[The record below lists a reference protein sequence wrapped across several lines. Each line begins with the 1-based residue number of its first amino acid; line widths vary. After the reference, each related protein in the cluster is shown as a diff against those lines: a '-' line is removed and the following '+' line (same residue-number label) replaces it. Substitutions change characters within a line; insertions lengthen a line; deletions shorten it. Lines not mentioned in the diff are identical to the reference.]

1 MMLAEPI
8 NLEIEQSASQTVL
21 QGMRMKIRPSST
33 LPFLGESSQCAGG
46 EAVSANRNRIGGDS
60 AALEIGNRSALQAGK
75 PHFHCDLSAK
85 TTPFPHFWEHTVG
98 GDHAPMAL
106 RADYQAQLRR
116 CHDELGFRHVRFHG
130 VLSDDMGTLICRK
143 EKYLYSFFNA
153 DQIWDFL
160 LGIGMK
166 PFIELSFMPRTLASD
181 GNTVFRYA
189 GNVTPPKDY
198 KKWAT
203 LIRKLARHWI
213 DRYGIAE
220 VCTWFFEVWN
230 EPNLHAFWT
239 GTQQDYFNL
248 YRYTVSALKDVD
260 HRLRV
265 GGPATAKN
273 QWIGEFVAFCDKNN
287 LPADFVSTHNYPTD
301 VVKGTSLGDEKD
313 ITEAQLAQSPR
324 SIMCKWARDVHRL
337 AGGRPVYYTEWNT
350 SSNPRDPRHDEPY
363 AAAFVTKTVM
373 EASGLVDGYSF
384 WTFSDI
390 FAENYF
396 PSVPFHGGF
405 GLLNLH
411 GIAKPTYR
419 AFELLHRL
427 GTEQLRVHGA
437 HKTVDVW
444 VVRGKEGV
452 TILFTNCALPRH
464 PIGKERACV
473 RLTGALRPRT
483 VSVER
488 IDEEHANPKS
498 LWREMGRPTYLS
510 SKQVEQLQSDSR
522 LVAERQLWKYEQGA
536 IHLDIDLPPQSAAAI
551 TVKLRPRQAD
561 AGAHS

>member
-1 MMLAEPI
+1 M
-8 NLEIEQSASQTVL
+8 
-21 QGMRMKIRPSST
+21 
-33 LPFLGESSQCAGG
+33 
-46 EAVSANRNRIGGDS
+46 VSATQETFRGGREQV
-60 AALEIGNRSALQAGK
+60 AKRRSAGADSGGAGRK
-75 PHFHCDLSAK
+75 ELPPKQGLRGMKVNASHPGRIDFDCDLSAK

-106 RADYQAQLRR
+106 RADYRAQLRR
-116 CHDELGFRHVRFHG
+116 CHDELGFRHARFHG
-130 VLSDDMGTLICRK
+130 LLSDDMGTLICHK

-166 PFIELSFMPRTLASD
+166 PFVELSFMPRILAS
-181 GNTVFRYA
+181 GSTTVFRYK

-198 KKWAT
+198 KRWAT
-203 LIRKLARHWI
+203 LIRKLAAHWI

-220 VCTWFFEVWN
+220 VRTWFFEVWN
-230 EPNLHAFWT
+230 EPNLRAFWT
-239 GTQQDYFNL
+239 GTQKDYFNL
-248 YRYTVSALKDVD
+248 YRYTVRALKDVD
-260 HRLRV
+260 NRLRV
-265 GGPATAKN
+265 GGPVTAKN
-273 QWIGEFVAFCDKNN
+273 QWIEEFVVFCEKND
-287 LPADFVSTHNYPTD
+287 LPADFISTHSYPTD

-313 ITEAQLAQSPR
+313 ATEAQLARSPR
-324 SIMCKWARDVHRL
+324 SIMRQWAQDVHRL

-390 FAENYF
+390 FAEDYF

-427 GTEQLRVHGA
+427 GTEQLRVLGVHL
-437 HKTVDVW
+437 TVDAW
-444 VVRGKEGV
+444 AVRGKAGV
-452 TILFTNCALPRH
+452 TILLTNCALPRH
-464 PIGKERACV
+464 PIGKEHVRI
-473 RLTGALRPRT
+473 RLTDAPQPQDISL
-483 VSVER
+483 ER
-488 IDEEHANPKS
+488 IDEEHANPKT
-498 LWREMGRPTYLS
+498 LWLEMGKPTYLS
-510 SKQVEQLQSDSR
+510 AKQVEQLQSDSR
-522 LVAERQLWKYEQGA
+522 IVREQQPWKYEQGA
-536 IHLDIDLPPQSAAAI
+536 IHLDIDLPPQSVAAV
-551 TVKLRPRQAD
+551 TVRFSPQTHE
-561 AGAHS
+561 GGQP